1 VDDNGTVSTLLPAGA
16 RPDTP
21 TPRPPGGPDPVAG
34 PRMPKRTLWV
44 DLPETTPD
52 GDVAYPGFKV
62 RVWVNFPAR
71 FAEQLKTGTE
81 EEKAG
86 VLRRIIVEH
95 NGWCDDEGH
104 PFPAADDPA
113 FYQELPQELASLILY
128 SIVEAMNRFP
138 NSLLRM
144 RAPSGAT

>member
-1 VDDNGTVSTLLPAGA
+1 MVSPNGATGTTGAVVNAPA
-16 RPDTP
+16 
-21 TPRPPGGPDPVAG
+21 PPGTPAPAAVG
-34 PRMPKRTLWV
+34 PRLPKRTLWV
-44 DLPETTPD
+44 DLPERTPD

-71 FAEQLKTGTE
+71 LAEQLKTGTE
-81 EEKAG
+81 EEKAD

-95 NGWCDDEGH
+95 NGWCDDEGS

-113 FYQELPQELASLILY
+113 FYQQIPTELAVLIVV
-128 SIVEAMNRFP
+128 SIQEAMVRFP
-138 NSLLRM
+138 NSLLPT